1 MALHE
6 DVQRQTSDKPIG
18 VILLQLGT
26 PDAPTPKALRTYLHE
41 FLLDR
46 RVIDV
51 SRAIWWPILYLFVLP
66 LRPAR
71 SAKLYRNIWTKEG
84 SPLAVISN
92 AQAKA
97 LSAELEQRYPG
108 RFRVEVGMRYGNPTM
123 ASALAKLK
131 AAGCDRLLAVP
142 MYPQYASATTG
153 SSVQHLFDCLRN
165 EREIPA
171 VRVMP
176 PYFDAPE
183 YIDALAAAVN
193 DATADFPP
201 DHVLISFH
209 GVPKR
214 YITLGDPYQC
224 HCLTTADKLIEKMG
238 WDRSKVSVTFQ
249 SLFGREEWI
258 APYTEATMRGL
269 AKQKIGRL
277 ASMCPGFT
285 ADCLE
290 TLEEMD
296 ITNGEIYRHEGGG
309 DYRLMPCLN
318 THPAWI
324 AGLTAL
330 VTREAAG
337 WLPDRS

>member
-1 MALHE
+1 M
-6 DVQRQTSDKPIG
+6 
-18 VILLQLGT
+18 ILLQLGT
-26 PDAPTPKALRTYLHE
+26 PDAPTPRALRTYLHE
-41 FLLDR
+41 FLRDR
-46 RVIDV
+46 RVIDLP
-51 SRAIWWPILYLFVLP
+51 RALWWPVMYLFVLP
-66 LRPAR
+66 FRPAR
-71 SAKLYRNIWTKEG
+71 SARLYRNIWTPEG
-84 SPLAVISN
+84 SPLAVITN
-92 AQAKA
+92 AQARA
-97 LSAELEQRYPG
+97 LSEELDRQHPG
-108 RFRVEVGMRYGNPTM
+108 RFRVAVGMRYGRPSI
-123 ASALAKLK
+123 ASAVAELT

-153 SSVQHLFDCLRN
+153 SSVHHLFDCLRK
-165 EREIPA
+165 ERVVPA

-176 PYFDAPE
+176 PYHDAPE
-183 YIDALAAAVN
+183 YIDALAATVN
-193 DATADFPP
+193 DATVDFPP

-214 YITLGDPYQC
+214 YITLGDPYQA
-224 HCLTTADKLIEKMG
+224 HCLTTADRLIEKMG
-238 WDRSKVSVTFQ
+238 WDRNKVSVTFQ

-258 APYTEATMRGL
+258 KPYTEATMRGL

-296 ITNGEIYRHEGGG
+296 ITNGEIYRKEGGG
-309 DYRLMPCLN
+309 DYRLLPCLN

-337 WLPDRS
+337 WLPERS